1 MLESNTVV
9 CMALT
14 TRFRSTKIG
23 TATAKILVPKFAL
36 ILDKIVIVGSRRQIV
51 MTDIDGD
58 WCYCMFM

>member
-1 MLESNTVV
+1 
-9 CMALT
+9 MALT